1 MSNVTTTNPLF
12 DNVTTAL
19 SNSNDTLDLSNK
31 IITFVEQTRPTVN
44 SIIETTVQYISKST
58 PAVGAAVAS
67 SNQSGGA
74 NPAIYAPIGVVLFLV
89 AVGSAFYGK
98 KRMSNSSDERRGSY
112 ENENR
117 NSRGL
122 KVIPKSS
129 KADFDESTAVYEC
142 MDSRSNMSLAQSMSF
157 GGSKHNLNP
166 HIDSISLHQTNSQ
179 MSLASNKSKRGGN
192 KAPVK
197 NLSKISAKIDEERT
211 KESEKSQTSLQ
222 VINEIKPKKSVSEE
236 KSRTNVNAGLSKEE
250 LKSLLMDNIESSG
263 NVVQEVKGEEATPA
277 AEDKQEEEPIAMPE
291 SQIEISVSPPQV
303 VAAEVIKEN
312 EEAKPNADEEDTN

>member
-1 MSNVTTTNPLF
+1 M
-12 DNVTTAL
+12 
-19 SNSNDTLDLSNK
+19 
-31 IITFVEQTRPTVN
+31 
-44 SIIETTVQYISKST
+44 
-58 PAVGAAVAS
+58 G
-67 SNQSGGA
+67 QSGGA

-98 KRMSNSSDERRGSY
+98 KRMSNSSNERRDSY
-112 ENENR
+112 EKR

-157 GGSKHNLNP
+157 GGSKHTLNP
-166 HIDSISLHQTNSQ
+166 HIDSISLHHTNSQ
-179 MSLASNKSKRGGN
+179 MSLASNKSKQGGN

-222 VINEIKPKKSVSEE
+222 VVNEIKPKKSVSQE
-236 KSRTNVNAGLSKEE
+236 KSRTNA
-250 LKSLLMDNIESSG
+250 
-263 NVVQEVKGEEATPA
+263 
-277 AEDKQEEEPIAMPE
+277 DK
-291 SQIEISVSPPQV
+291 
-303 VAAEVIKEN
+303 
-312 EEAKPNADEEDTN
+312 